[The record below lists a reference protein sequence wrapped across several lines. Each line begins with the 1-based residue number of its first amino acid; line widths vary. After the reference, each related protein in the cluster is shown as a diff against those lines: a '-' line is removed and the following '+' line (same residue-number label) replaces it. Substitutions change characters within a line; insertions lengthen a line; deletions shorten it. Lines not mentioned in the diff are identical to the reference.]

1 MEEDRAGFDAL
12 QTPITDLRKAQK
24 FYAEQMRR
32 LLNGPTPLAF
42 APTFVE
48 LGTLFVVA
56 AQAKV
61 RALMLYA
68 GEAAAEA
75 DAADDK
81 ATFAML
87 RAAYLAPLAAPEAHL
102 AQFAVLTEQQDAEMR
117 QHLPLLPRPE
127 ALEFIRM
134 PGMTRDPVLLKALR
148 EVATPR
154 PGEPTAGVIPA
165 EMAPAGWA
173 PDRMA

>member
-68 GEAAAEA
+68 GEAAAEL
-75 DAADDK
+75 DAFEEKWAGK
-81 ATFAML
+81 YASIAPAWQ
-87 RAAYLAPLAAPEAHL
+87 RAWQE
-102 AQFAVLTEQQDAEMR
+102 
-117 QHLPLLPRPE
+117 
-127 ALEFIRM
+127 
-134 PGMTRDPVLLKALR
+134 
-148 EVATPR
+148 
-154 PGEPTAGVIPA
+154 VIPFFGSILNFVYLVWPMRVLDA
-165 EMAPAGWA
+165 VTH
-173 PDRMA
+173 